1 MRAEDAEAKSRVEVE
16 EEGCQ
21 IKDNATHSQERIITL
36 LQLAL
41 VSLSLSLS
49 LSLSTRAL
57 SSDRRTAG
65 AEPGAEG
72 LYGEQTQSLYPEDG
86 LLTTREKDG

>member
-1 MRAEDAEAKSRVEVE
+1 MRAQDAEGKNRVEVE

-49 LSLSTRAL
+49 LRAHSLPT
-57 SSDRRTAG
+57 
-65 AEPGAEG
+65 
-72 LYGEQTQSLYPEDG
+72 GEQREQSREQRIGTGSRPRDCTQKTVCSLQARK
-86 LLTTREKDG
+86 TV